1 MNIIQAILLGL
12 LQGITEWLPISSEGQ
27 SVLFM
32 MNYLHLDPQSALSVA
47 IFLHIGTTLAVLIK
61 FRSEFF
67 SMLNLKSKLFR
78 IVVISTVSTAI
89 TGLPLY
95 ILIKSSFNSGELATL
110 LIGFLLIV
118 TGILLMSSKEK
129 GYKNIDDVN
138 TGDMVVLGLAQG
150 FSILPGISRSGTTIA
165 TLLLSGVN
173 QKSALVIS
181 FLISVPVVLGAALLE
196 IVTAS
201 SMINIG
207 MEVASSMIIT
217 SFVVGYL
224 MMDLLLRF
232 AERVN
237 FSIFCI
243 SLGALT
249 IIISLPP
256 FIFG

>member
-32 MNYLHLDPQSALSVA
+32 MNYLRLDPQSALSVA
-47 IFLHIGTTLAVLIK
+47 IFLHIGTSLAVLLK
-61 FRSEFF
+61 FRSEFI
-67 SMLNLKSKLFR
+67 SMLNLRSNLFR
-78 IVVISTVSTAI
+78 IVFISTLSTAI

-95 ILIKSSFNSGELATL
+95 IVIKSSFNSGELATL
-110 LIGFLLIV
+110 MIGVLLIV
-118 TGILLMSSKEK
+118 TGILLMSPKEK
-129 GYKNIDDVN
+129 GYKDIDEVSTRDLVI
-138 TGDMVVLGLAQG
+138 LGLAQG

-181 FLISVPVVLGAALLE
+181 FLISVPVVLGAAFLD
-196 IVTAS
+196 IISSS
-201 SMINIG
+201 SMSLIG
-207 MEVASSMIIT
+207 IEIAIVMVIT
-217 SFVVGYL
+217 AFVVGYL

-232 AERVN
+232 AEKVN

-243 SLGALT
+243 TLGVIT
-249 IIISLPP
+249 IIISLPS
-256 FIFG
+256 FV

>member
-32 MNYLHLDPQSALSVA
+32 MNYLRLDPQSALSVA
-47 IFLHIGTTLAVLIK
+47 IFLHIGTSLAVLLK
-61 FRSEFF
+61 FRSEFI
-67 SMLNLKSKLFR
+67 SMLNLRSNLSR
-78 IVVISTVSTAI
+78 IVFISTLSTAI

-110 LIGFLLIV
+110 LIGVLLIV
-118 TGILLMSSKEK
+118 TGILLRSPKEK
-129 GYKNIDDVN
+129 GYKDIDEVSTRDLII
-138 TGDMVVLGLAQG
+138 LGLAQG

-181 FLISVPVVLGAALLE
+181 FLISVPVVLGAAFLD
-196 IVTAS
+196 IISSS
-201 SMINIG
+201 SMSLIG
-207 MEVASSMIIT
+207 VEIAIVMVIT
-217 SFVVGYL
+217 AFVVGYL

-232 AERVN
+232 AEKVN

-243 SLGALT
+243 TLGAIT
-249 IIISLPP
+249 IIISLPS
-256 FIFG
+256 FV